1 MVAAV
6 ALPVESIKANGV
18 ELLAPTASFQL
29 LFGTAP
35 ATSVLAMGVPRP
47 TKSILMTLMEE
58 LEVTFSVTLAECV
71 SDPLVPVI
79 VIMGLPVGVLAVVVM
94 VSVELPDV
102 VMYVGAKE
110 GEAPVGKPVAA
121 KLTWPLKPFRAATFT
136 V

>member
-1 MVAAV
+1 
-6 ALPVESIKANGV
+6 
-18 ELLAPTASFQL
+18 
-29 LFGTAP
+29 
-35 ATSVLAMGVPRP
+35 
-47 TKSILMTLMEE
+47 MTLMEE

-79 VIMGLPVGVLAVVVM
+79 LIVGLPVGVLAVVVM

-110 GEAPVGKPVAA
+110 GEAPVGKPVAV
-121 KLTWPLKPFRAATFT
+121 KLTWPLNPFSAATFT

>member
-1 MVAAV
+1 
-6 ALPVESIKANGV
+6 
-18 ELLAPTASFQL
+18 
-29 LFGTAP
+29 
-35 ATSVLAMGVPRP
+35 
-47 TKSILMTLMEE
+47 MTLMEE